1 MSVFVLC
8 VVLTYEVCLLQG
20 DSHGMDEH
28 DLLEQQQRVKTAVFM
43 FTY

>member
-1 MSVFVLC
+1 MKCVFV
-8 VVLTYEVCLLQG
+8 LQG

-28 DLLEQQQRVKTAVFM
+28 DLLEQQQRVRTAILM